1 MPFIIYNIIKN
12 HSPYVLFPQTR
23 GLKSLAYFCALVF
36 SRNAVLEPQCFRRD
50 GTASPVQSRTYVPCL
65 TKANNKIIL
74 EKIPLHGDQLFE
86 ERARN
91 VIWTYRDG
99 VDEYERL
106 EGIDTEFADW
116 HAKYTLYKVKEINE
130 GLL

>member
-1 MPFIIYNIIKN
+1 MVTNFSKN
-12 HSPYVLFPQTR
+12 EQEMSF
-23 GLKSLAYFCALVF
+23 GL
-36 SRNAVLEPQCFRRD
+36 N
-50 GTASPVQSRTYVPCL
+50 
-65 TKANNKIIL
+65 
-74 EKIPLHGDQLFE
+74 
-86 ERARN
+86 
-91 VIWTYRDG
+91 RDG

>member
-1 MPFIIYNIIKN
+1 MQFLNPNVSGEMAQLLQHN
-12 HSPYVLFPQTR
+12 QEH
-23 GLKSLAYFCALVF
+23 
-36 SRNAVLEPQCFRRD
+36 
-50 GTASPVQSRTYVPCL
+50 YVPCL
-65 TKANNKIIL
+65 SKANSKIIL

-116 HAKYTLYKVKEINE
+116 HAKYTLYKVKER
-130 GLL
+130 GSLY

>member
-1 MPFIIYNIIKN
+1 MQFLNPNVSGEMAQLLQHN
-12 HSPYVLFPQTR
+12 QEH
-23 GLKSLAYFCALVF
+23 
-36 SRNAVLEPQCFRRD
+36 
-50 GTASPVQSRTYVPCL
+50 YVPCL
-65 TKANNKIIL
+65 TKANSKIIL

-116 HAKYTLYKVKEINE
+116 HAKYTLYKVSIIISKKQ
-130 GLL
+130 